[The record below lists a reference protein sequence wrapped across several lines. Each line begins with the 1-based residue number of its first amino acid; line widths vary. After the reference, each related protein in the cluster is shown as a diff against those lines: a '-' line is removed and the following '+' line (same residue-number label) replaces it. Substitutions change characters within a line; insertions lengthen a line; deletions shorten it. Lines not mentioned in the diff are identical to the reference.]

1 MRAVARITILMG
13 AFALASTGCHSHPSK
28 VDGQD
33 NPHNTADDVQSHQ
46 SRLDQLQK
54 EHDRI
59 SRQYQKDCGSEYLKA
74 DPQFSQK
81 CKDESKQMD
90 DAWKKLQEE
99 KAK

>member
-1 MRAVARITILMG
+1 MRALARIAVLIAAT
-13 AFALASTGCHSHPSK
+13 ALASTGCQNHQNK

-33 NPHNTADDVQSHQ
+33 SQQNKSDDVQSHQ
-46 SRLDQLQK
+46 AKLDELQK
-54 EHDRI
+54 EHDRV

-74 DPQFSQK
+74 NPQFNQK